1 MPSHEYYSDE
11 SCVKYTIGKVLKEH
25 ESWREMAI
33 RTGHWLLHGYGP
45 YAVEEKTNQNVIGII
60 GLWNPPEWPEL
71 ELTWHLIKKH
81 QGKGYAYEAA
91 KKVLTMTGEY
101 VPELDLISLI
111 HPENLP
117 SLKLAAALGAYKEK
131 EILFRNDIWYI
142 YRHRRNQIK

>member
-1 MPSHEYYSDE
+1 MNFRIPEQLHTERLFLRMFRNDDLNAIHEYYSDE

-71 ELTWHLIKKH
+71 ELTWHLIKSKRSR
-81 QGKGYAYEAA
+81 GI
-91 KKVLTMTGEY
+91 
-101 VPELDLISLI
+101 PELQFRSLTC
-111 HPENLP
+111 
-117 SLKLAAALGAYKEK
+117 
-131 EILFRNDIWYI
+131 
-142 YRHRRNQIK
+142 